1 MKTNVKLHRETQT
14 FNWEKGKPYFQVEG
28 DLRFT
33 SLDAWQKNEG
43 QTHVFVFL
51 RVCAVPCSYT
61 SPSDRRRHTLAS
73 PGRRSG
79 CPTLRRCTCTGCT
92 AGNMD
97 ADNAKLLLSTTWQAE
112 RGASRVCPRF
122 MLHQT
127 IKLHFKMKMLPLS
140 SHSHVSANIKFSPG
154 DRINRKKN
162 TAVQLFSLLTEVTEH
177 QKG

>member
-1 MKTNVKLHRETQT
+1 M
-14 FNWEKGKPYFQVEG
+14 
-28 DLRFT
+28 
-33 SLDAWQKNEG
+33 
-43 QTHVFVFL
+43 FVFL

-154 DRINRKKN
+154 DRINRKKK